1 MTRKDK
7 LLKEI
12 TNKLTSICDNLL
24 AYKKV
29 DATLSEK
36 TLLEIAVHLSIA
48 DEKLEKGFVEDACD
62 EIDNKL
68 KLN

>member
-12 TNKLTSICDNLL
+12 TNKLNSICDNLL
-24 AYKKV
+24 AYQKV

-48 DEKLEKGFVEDACD
+48 DEKLEKGFVKDSCD